1 MPLLGFGVYQIHG
14 PAVGPACEA
23 ALAAGYRHVD
33 TAQLYCNEAEVGAAV
48 VRVLSGG
55 VPRADVFVT
64 TKIRHSARSGEATY
78 RRARASVGRVD
89 QRGVDGDGDGE
100 GDGEGEGGY
109 VDLFLVHMP
118 WGGRRERRLMWLA
131 LEKLFEEGR
140 ARAIGVS
147 NYEIEHIEDMRGYA
161 KVLALTTTNPKQL
174 HPWKQQRELVAY
186 CRKHGIVV
194 QAYSP
199 LARAG
204 KMEDPTLVAVAE
216 KYGKT
221 PAQILIRY
229 SLQKGWVP
237 LPKSE
242 RPERIRENAM
252 VYDFEISDEAMETLD
267 ALDEQD

>member
-1 MPLLGFGVYQIHG
+1 MADPKQQLTLQSTIPRPSPSHPFSSPPSPSPAVAMPLLGFGVYQIHG

-64 TKIRHSARSGEATY
+64 TKIRRSAGSGEATY

-89 QRGVDGDGDGE
+89 QRGVDAE
-100 GDGEGEGGY
+100 GEGEGEEGY

-131 LEKLFEEGR
+131 LERLFEEGQ

-161 KVLALTTTNPKQL
+161 KVWPPMVN
-174 HPWKQQRELVAY
+174 
-186 CRKHGIVV
+186 
-194 QAYSP
+194 
-199 LARAG
+199 
-204 KMEDPTLVAVAE
+204 
-216 KYGKT
+216 
-221 PAQILIRY
+221 QILV
-229 SLQKGWVP
+229 SGVEDCVHSKV
-237 LPKSE
+237 
-242 RPERIRENAM
+242 
-252 VYDFEISDEAMETLD
+252 DEPWR
-267 ALDEQD
+267 